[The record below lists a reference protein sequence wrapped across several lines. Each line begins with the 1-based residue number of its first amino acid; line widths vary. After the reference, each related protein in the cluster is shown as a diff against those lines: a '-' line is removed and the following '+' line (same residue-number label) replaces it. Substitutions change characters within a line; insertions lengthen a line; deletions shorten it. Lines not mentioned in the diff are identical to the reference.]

1 MTNAEKERQQAGLCI
16 IEGCNKPRMVY
27 GTGSGYRS
35 KWCRDHY
42 RQRDKRSRY
51 APPVPVYD
59 MDSIIKRLHEIVPE
73 REPPHL
79 LSYKSDTD
87 ATHWVDY
94 TAKCK
99 FWRLRV
105 DVWLLLNGTY
115 RPPRE
120 FDAVTRA
127 QAQARLAEL
136 TSGGE
141 RGAA

>member
-35 KWCRDHY
+35 KWCREHY

-59 MDSIIKRLHEIVPE
+59 MDSIIERLHEIVPE
-73 REPPHL
+73 RHPSRL

-87 ATHWVDY
+87 ATHWGEYVL
-94 TAKCK
+94 KCHS
-99 FWRLRV
+99 WRVLE
-105 DVWLLLNGTY
+105 DVRELLLGIY
-115 RPPRE
+115 RPPRKM
-120 FDAVTRA
+120 DDSARA
-127 QAQARLAEL
+127 TATARLAVL
-136 TSGGE
+136 M
-141 RGAA
+141 GAEGSEAA